1 MTCRYQTW
9 QEGGLWLGVI
19 SPTTKP
25 HIPLIMWLC
34 EFTWQ
39 MNFVISLLPQCL
51 LLLNLTGWWL
61 VMRSHHSKSSLV
73 IWSCDHLKSRDESK
87 TFYLQSHKLY
97 GHQTWQGDN
106 LWHEATTHKVTSTF
120 KQVVK
125 LGHVA
130 RLKPYSKRP
139 MATKPDMSLGFD
151 SFDKGKPTTGSHDFL
166 IKWLL
171 VTNSRDK

>member
-1 MTCRYQTW
+1 M
-9 QEGGLWLGVI
+9 
-19 SPTTKP
+19 
-25 HIPLIMWLC
+25 
-34 EFTWQ
+34 
-39 MNFVISLLPQCL
+39 
-51 LLLNLTGWWL
+51 
-61 VMRSHHSKSSLV
+61 
-73 IWSCDHLKSRDESK
+73 
-87 TFYLQSHKLY
+87 FYLQSHKLY

-120 KQVVK
+120 DQVVK

-139 MATKPDMSLGFD
+139 MATKPDMLLGFD
-151 SFDKGKPTTGSHDFL
+151 SFDKRQPTTGSHDFL

>member
-1 MTCRYQTW
+1 M
-9 QEGGLWLGVI
+9 
-19 SPTTKP
+19 
-25 HIPLIMWLC
+25 
-34 EFTWQ
+34 
-39 MNFVISLLPQCL
+39 
-51 LLLNLTGWWL
+51 
-61 VMRSHHSKSSLV
+61 
-73 IWSCDHLKSRDESK
+73 
-87 TFYLQSHKLY
+87 FYLQSHKLY

-120 KQVVK
+120 DKIVK
-125 LGHVA
+125 LSHVT

-139 MATKPDMSLGFD
+139 MATKPDMLLGFD

>member
-1 MTCRYQTW
+1 M
-9 QEGGLWLGVI
+9 
-19 SPTTKP
+19 
-25 HIPLIMWLC
+25 
-34 EFTWQ
+34 
-39 MNFVISLLPQCL
+39 
-51 LLLNLTGWWL
+51 
-61 VMRSHHSKSSLV
+61 
-73 IWSCDHLKSRDESK
+73 
-87 TFYLQSHKLY
+87 FYLQSHKLY

-120 KQVVK
+120 DQVVK

-139 MATKPDMSLGFD
+139 MATKPDMLLGFD
-151 SFDKGKPTTGSHDFL
+151 SFDMGQPTTGSHDFL